1 MQTDL
6 GSRLDVGEVG
16 LEVQEQGQFG
26 PLAQVSGGGAP
37 TGQEASLDEEFARET
52 GLVVGQ
58 GAGQGCC
65 PGVKG
70 RGVSFHDRILRAN
83 PTTATLQLL
92 VPRTTK
98 LEATQRGLP
107 RTPPMSRLDELKREI
122 TDLHRRLSCRPTLID
137 LVEAGRKVVE
147 MKALVPHGPWGPT
160 LREMGLDVRCAQL
173 YAFAYRR
180 RRAPTGRG

>member
-26 PLAQVSGGGAP
+26 PWRRWAGAVRRLDRK
-37 TGQEASLDEEFARET
+37 ASLDEEFARET

-92 VPRTTK
+92 VPRTT
-98 LEATQRGLP
+98 
-107 RTPPMSRLDELKREI
+107 
-122 TDLHRRLSCRPTLID
+122 
-137 LVEAGRKVVE
+137 
-147 MKALVPHGPWGPT
+147 
-160 LREMGLDVRCAQL
+160 
-173 YAFAYRR
+173 
-180 RRAPTGRG
+180 